1 MKKISDII
9 QIFIFMVVIIGF
21 GIATLML
28 PDKEFSEQENRVLSK
43 SPALSLDEVKTAE
56 YMKNIETYLTDQFPM
71 RDRWIS
77 IKSYAEKSIGKT
89 ENNGTFLCKDG
100 VLINKFDE
108 PDKSLIDTNISA
120 VNKLIANTN
129 IPVYFSLIP
138 GAVSVC
144 EEKLPPYAQNYS
156 QKELIKN
163 IYSKINCNTID
174 NYKYLDEHDEEY
186 IYYRTDHHWTSL
198 GAYYG
203 YLAIANELRLDA
215 KKITKYKKT
224 NVSNDFYG
232 TIYSSSG
239 VRWINP
245 DSIDIYVPSN
255 GKKVESIVGQNA
267 IEGVFYNYDKLDIK
281 DKYSFFFGGNAALLK
296 VTSDCKNDR
305 KLLVIRDSYSDCEMP
320 FLTEHY
326 SVIYMMD
333 LRYYRFG
340 VKNFINN
347 NEIDEILI
355 NYSISNF
362 STDRSLMLLGN

>member
-1 MKKISDII
+1 
-9 QIFIFMVVIIGF
+9 
-21 GIATLML
+21 
-28 PDKEFSEQENRVLSK
+28 
-43 SPALSLDEVKTAE
+43 
-56 YMKNIETYLTDQFPM
+56 MKNIETYLTDQFPM

-156 QKELIKN
+156 QKEVIKN